1 MKFAIIITGLF
12 GLSFILLPDFTEQL
26 FNILLD
32 NPTGEGYIR
41 FIYGVLGAVLVG
53 WSATFFMIVQKG
65 GQQSMIVIPL
75 MIWFVIDT
83 TFSLISGYAGNALLN
98 LGFVVLYAVPLMRAK
113 IKNLSDMRSEQTQF
127 YSDNQQ

>member
-65 GQQSMIVIPL
+65 GQQSMIIIPL

-113 IKNLSDMRSEQTQF
+113 IKNLSDTRSKQTQF
-127 YSDNQQ
+127 YGDNQQ